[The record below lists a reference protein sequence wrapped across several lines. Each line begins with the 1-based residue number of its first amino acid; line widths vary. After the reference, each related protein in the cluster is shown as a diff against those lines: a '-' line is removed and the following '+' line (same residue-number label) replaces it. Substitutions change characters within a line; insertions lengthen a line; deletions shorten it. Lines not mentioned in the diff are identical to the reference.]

1 MLKTAINQTNK
12 VLNFQKQRI
21 QEFRVDMGVDLSQSE
36 VRKVREGSKFLNLCN
51 FTEVEE
57 IIRTVHQPKEEL

>member
-1 MLKTAINQTNK
+1 
-12 VLNFQKQRI
+12 
-21 QEFRVDMGVDLSQSE
+21 MGVDLSQAE
-36 VRKVREGSKFLNLCN
+36 VKKVREGSKFLNLCN